1 MAKILSIETSTD
13 ISSVCISEYGQI
25 LSVKESIH
33 SMAHA
38 KEGTLLIAACLKAA
52 NLDFQQLD
60 AVAIS
65 KGPGS
70 YTALR
75 VGSSIAKGIC
85 YAMDKPLIAV
95 DTLASLALAASTKL
109 AADFYCPMID
119 ARRKEVYM
127 AFYNNKVAELQEVQA
142 KILDRDSFSMEIPT
156 TETIL
161 FCGNGSVKFQE
172 MTEQPNFLFLDLICS
187 AKHLIPLA
195 EKAFKN
201 KQFESLAYF
210 EPTYLKPP
218 NITVAKKK
226 L

>member
-1 MAKILSIETSTD
+1 MAKILNIETSTD
-13 ISSVCISEYGQI
+13 ISSVCISEDGQL
-25 LSVKESIH
+25 LSIKESPN

-38 KEGTLLIAACLKAA
+38 KEGTLLIKACLQAA

-65 KGPGS
+65 MGPGS

-85 YAMDKPLIAV
+85 YAMDIPLIAV
-95 DTLASLALAASTKL
+95 DTLKSLGLAASKKL
-109 AADFYCPMID
+109 KGDFYCPMID

-127 AFYNNKVAELQEVQA
+127 SFYNSKLTELQEIQA
-142 KILDRDSFSMEIPT
+142 KVLDKDTFTQDIINGQ
-156 TETIL
+156 TIV
-161 FCGNGSVKFQE
+161 FCGNGSAKFQE
-172 MTEQPNFLFLDLICS
+172 MTKQANFSFLDLVCS
-187 AKHLIPLA
+187 AKHLVPLA
-195 EKAFKN
+195 EKAFEKN
-201 KQFESLAYF
+201 QFESLAYF

>member
-1 MAKILSIETSTD
+1 MAKILNIETSTEV
-13 ISSVCISEYGQI
+13 SSVCISENGQI
-25 LSVKESIH
+25 LSFKESPNA
-33 SMAHA
+33 MAHA
-38 KEGTLLIAACLKAA
+38 KEGTLLVKACLKEA
-52 NLDFQQLD
+52 NWDFQQLD
-60 AVAIS
+60 AVAVS

-85 YAMDKPLIAV
+85 YALDKPLIAV
-95 DTLASLALAASTKL
+95 DTLQSLALAASKEL
-109 AADFYCPMID
+109 VGDIYCPMID

-127 AFYNNKVAELQEVQA
+127 AFYNNKMTELKPVQA
-142 KILDRDSFSMEIPT
+142 KILDETSFSEDISKG
-156 TETIL
+156 ERIV
-161 FCGNGSVKFQE
+161 FCGNGSGKFQL
-172 MTEQPNFLFLDLICS
+172 MTAQPSFLFLSLICS

-195 EKAFKN
+195 ELAFKN
-201 KQFESLAYF
+201 QQFESLAYF

>member
-1 MAKILSIETSTD
+1 MAKILNIETSTEV
-13 ISSVCISEYGQI
+13 SSVCISEHGQI
-25 LSVKESIH
+25 RSLKESTN

-38 KEGTLLIAACLKAA
+38 KEGTLLIEACLKEA
-52 NLDFQQLD
+52 NLSFQQLD
-60 AVAIS
+60 AVAVS

-85 YAMDKPLIAV
+85 YAMDIPLIAI
-95 DTLASLALAASTKL
+95 DTLKSLAIAASTKL

-127 AFYNNKVAELQEVQA
+127 AFYNNEITELQEVQA
-142 KILDRDSFSMEIPT
+142 KVLDKESFVQEISA
-156 TETIL
+156 TEVL
-161 FCGNGSVKFQE
+161 VFCGNGSGKFQE
-172 MTEQPNFLFLDLICS
+172 MTEQPNFLFLEVVCS
-187 AKHLIPLA
+187 AQHLIPLA
-195 EKAFKN
+195 EEAFQK
-201 KQFESLAYF
+201 KYFESLAYF

-218 NITVAKKK
+218 NITIAKKK